1 MASIRAKRAN
11 GFTIVELLIVIVV
24 IAVLAAAAVV
34 AFRGIQN
41 RAQQSSL
48 QSEVSS
54 AMKKFELHR
63 AVNSVYP
70 MAIDDCP
77 TPAATNICLELAS
90 GKTHS
95 YQFNAQGGG
104 GASINVA
111 PSYHFTV
118 FDDNFFAF
126 SSSAEKTS
134 SNEFVQYADLAPII
148 DQYGLKRYQ
157 LSFDIKSAN
166 TATASSVNVYF
177 QNGSTARYGGL
188 SVPVSVT
195 TEYSR
200 KTITFTASMQNSGVA
215 QSLLAFYGTYGTGN
229 IATIKNLQ
237 FQIAP

>member
-1 MASIRAKRAN
+1 MASTRAKRAN

-24 IAVLAAAAVV
+24 IAILAAPAVA
-34 AFRGIQN
+34 AFRSIQN

-54 AMKKFELHR
+54 AMKKLELHR

-95 YQFNAQGGG
+95 YQSNAQGGG
-104 GASINVA
+104 SPSINVV
-111 PSYHFTV
+111 PSYHLTV
-118 FDDNFFAF
+118 FGDNFFAF
-126 SSSAEKTS
+126 S
-134 SNEFVQYADLAPII
+134 
-148 DQYGLKRYQ
+148 
-157 LSFDIKSAN
+157 
-166 TATASSVNVYF
+166 SSVNVYF